1 LSIQYN
7 ICITYTCQL
16 LAANLKPVD
25 IFLWVNHGQN
35 HILERDQLKKIE
47 KQRDS
52 VRIKN
57 QKIKQFH
64 LTGKIPISS
73 YTCNEKIQKGRLQTM
88 TQYRIE

>member
-16 LAANLKPVD
+16 LAANLKTVD

-64 LTGKIPISS
+64 LTGKILFPLIHVTKK
-73 YTCNEKIQKGRLQTM
+73 YKKAD
-88 TQYRIE
+88 YRQ